1 MMRIPNNRQH
11 LLPSNVLCVIMGW
24 KQTQSPIKESMYFP
38 HASLKDV
45 SNSAKNILIQGLTEY
60 LKSSNDHVES
70 VAIRNATTD
79 VRLQNLKIEIFVFP
93 MGRENFTQMELDV
106 ISFALGTE
114 LYKAPAMFG
123 SYYYK
128 PDKSFNFFSSLHFII
143 KK

>member
-1 MMRIPNNRQH
+1 
-11 LLPSNVLCVIMGW
+11 
-24 KQTQSPIKESMYFP
+24 MYFP

-114 LYKAPAMFG
+114 VYKAPAMFG